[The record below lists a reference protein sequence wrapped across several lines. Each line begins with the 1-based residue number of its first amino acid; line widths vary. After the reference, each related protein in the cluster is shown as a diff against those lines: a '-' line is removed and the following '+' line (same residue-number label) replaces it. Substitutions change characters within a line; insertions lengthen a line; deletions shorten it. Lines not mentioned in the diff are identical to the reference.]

1 METETKQATAGFAE
15 TSVAERNAVAAVA
28 PKSKKPYVTPVLKRL
43 GSVRELTLGGGSI
56 PITDGRKLS
65 EKGH

>member
-1 METETKQATAGFAE
+1 LETETKQVTAGFVELPVQRDAV
-15 TSVAERNAVAAVA
+15 TSVAPR
-28 PKSKKPYVTPVLKRL
+28 SKKPYVTPVLKRL

-56 PITDGRKLS
+56 PIGDGRKPT